1 MIEEVITE
9 RIKVRSE
16 ILNTRFEIID
26 KRILENSK
34 TSLKVHFYDFFATNQ
49 GQSEE

>member
-1 MIEEVITE
+1 MIKESITE
-9 RIKVRSE
+9 RTKVRSE

-26 KRILENSK
+26 NRFLENSK
-34 TSLKVHFYDFFATNQ
+34 TSLKVHFYDFFAMNQ

>member
-1 MIEEVITE
+1 MIEESITE
-9 RIKVRSE
+9 RTKVSSE

-26 KRILENSK
+26 NRILENSK
-34 TSLKVHFYDFFATNQ
+34 TSLKVHFYDFFAMNQ